1 MYFAAEPGTRFR
13 RVSTSAKNSMGI
25 VLRRSCP
32 HPRLYD
38 GDDVMG
44 SLMSS
49 EVASVVICVPD
60 MTSSEAVRIEPS
72 CIMRLRILL
81 QAGPNAAT
89 RLPSY
94 RNCPLQLRHRHLLLE
109 LSNNKNI
116 SRSSFNRT
124 NEKQE
129 TARL

>member
-1 MYFAAEPGTRFR
+1 MYFAAEPGIRFR
-13 RVSTSAKNSMGI
+13 RVSTSAKKI
-25 VLRRSCP
+25 AWVLSC
-32 HPRLYD
+32 D
-38 GDDVMG
+38 GRAPIQDCMTAMMSSG

-49 EVASVVICVPD
+49 EMASVVICVPD
-60 MTSSEAVRIEPS
+60 MTSSEAVRMEPS
-72 CIMRLRILL
+72 CVTRLRILL

-94 RNCPLQLRHRHLLLE
+94 RNCLLQLRHRHFLLE
-109 LSNNKNI
+109 LPNNKNI

-129 TARL
+129 TA